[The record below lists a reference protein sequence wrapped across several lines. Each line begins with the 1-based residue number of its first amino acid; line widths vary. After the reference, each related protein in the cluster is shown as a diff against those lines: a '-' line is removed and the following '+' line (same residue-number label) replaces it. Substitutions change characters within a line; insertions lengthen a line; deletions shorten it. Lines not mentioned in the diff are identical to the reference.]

1 MPDILLEKAHALCR
15 ENGVRLLY
23 LTLFGS
29 HLYGTAGES
38 SDRDARGIFLPSH
51 EQLALL
57 AAPRSLH
64 FSTGGDDSRNSAGDI
79 DIDLW
84 SLQHWLLTLLPA
96 GDTGA
101 LDLLFSPSNR
111 ACVLF
116 QDPLLDTVFATPE
129 KLIDCQRGQA
139 WLAYALGQAK
149 KYGIKGSRLGAVRAV
164 AKWLEG
170 RRDPA
175 QTRLGEVLPELLEAC
190 GDEKYCAR
198 LTARNGEEALQLA
211 GKLHMASTRLGSF
224 RERVAEHMA
233 RYGTR
238 AAEAE
243 LNQGVDFKALSHAM
257 RAFDQMEEL
266 LRTGRVV
273 YPLKTAERLKAIKR
287 GDYTWQEAEPLLL
300 ERQAEIETLQRDCPC
315 ESVYDPAFARAQ
327 VLACCDTTPARAEVR
342 VAPSRVSDFLQGKV
356 FREIMERHGVRI
368 LYACESGSRA
378 WGFPSRD
385 SDFDVRFLYAQTPD
399 WHLRLEEAKKDTI
412 EWGIAETPAGV
423 LDVCGWEIR
432 KALALLRKSNAALI
446 DWLGSPEVYYERNE
460 TRRVLRQSLEAVF
473 SPLALWHHYAKLL
486 GNMLK
491 NRGESVKGVL
501 YACRALLCLLWLE
514 RFATPP
520 PTPVRELAAA
530 LLTPP
535 LQAALEETIALK
547 KGGLEQDTPII
558 PPALEAWLEAEG
570 SRVRGVSPSFAL
582 RQPGAELDT
591 VFRHILKTT
600 WGSDW
605 PKG

>member
-1 MPDILLEKAHALCR
+1 MQKTLLKKARELCR

-29 HLYGTAGES
+29 RLYGTAGEN
-38 SDRDARGIFLPSH
+38 SDLDARGIFLPSQD
-51 EQLALL
+51 QLALL

-64 FSTGGDDSRNSAGDI
+64 FSTGEDDSRNSAGDI

-84 SLQHWLLTLLPA
+84 SLQHWLLHLLPA
-96 GDTGA
+96 GDTSA

-116 QDPLLDTVFATPE
+116 QDPLLDTVFANPE
-129 KLIDCQRGQA
+129 KLIDCRRGQA
-139 WLAYALGQAK
+139 WLAYAIGQAK

-170 RRDPA
+170 RDDPA
-175 QTRLGEVLPELLEAC
+175 HTRLGELLPALLAAC

-198 LTARNGEEALQLA
+198 LTTKTGEEALQLA
-211 GKLHMASTRLGSF
+211 GKLHMASTRLGAF

-273 YPLKTAERLKAIKR
+273 YPLKTAGRLKAIKR
-287 GDYTWQEAEPLLL
+287 GDYAWSEAEPLLL
-300 ERQAEIETLQRDCPC
+300 ERQAQIEALQRESPC
-315 ESVYDPAFARAQ
+315 ESVYDPTFASAQ
-327 VLACCDTTPARAEVR
+327 VLACCGPVPARAAVK
-342 VAPSRVSDFLQGKV
+342 AASSPVSDFLQNEV
-356 FREIMERHGVRI
+356 FREIMERRGVRI

-385 SDFDVRFLYAQTPD
+385 SDFDVRFLYAETPD
-399 WHLRLEEAKKDTI
+399 WHLRLEGPKKDTI
-412 EWGIAETPAGV
+412 EWGITQTPAGV

-432 KALALLRKSNAALI
+432 KALDLLRKSNAALI

-460 TRRVLRQSLEAVF
+460 TRRVLRQSMEAVF
-473 SPLALWHHYAKLL
+473 NPLALWHHYAKLL
-486 GNMLK
+486 GNMRK
-491 NRGESVKGVL
+491 TRSENVKGIL

-520 PTPVRELAAA
+520 PTPVRELARA
-530 LLTPP
+530 LLAPP
-535 LQAALEETIALK
+535 LQTALEEAIALK
-547 KGGLEQDTPII
+547 RDGLEHDAPAI
-558 PPALEAWLEAEG
+558 PPAIEAWLGEEAARIAAAAPRFIPRPPE
-570 SRVRGVSPSFAL
+570 AD
-582 RQPGAELDT
+582 LDA

-600 WGSDW
+600 WGSAW
-605 PKG
+605 PQG